1 MRYKETCSC
10 GSVLEI
16 EGIVKRIPREWLA
29 RISGWRKAH
38 LGCRKKVADV
48 SVPILHTGPYVPHW
62 MYTQTGDMPD
72 TIPCTPDTG
81 TPPIQ
86 FPQINCEIKDKG

>member
-1 MRYKETCSC
+1 M
-10 GSVLEI
+10 
-16 EGIVKRIPREWLA
+16 
-29 RISGWRKAH
+29 
-38 LGCRKKVADV
+38 ADV